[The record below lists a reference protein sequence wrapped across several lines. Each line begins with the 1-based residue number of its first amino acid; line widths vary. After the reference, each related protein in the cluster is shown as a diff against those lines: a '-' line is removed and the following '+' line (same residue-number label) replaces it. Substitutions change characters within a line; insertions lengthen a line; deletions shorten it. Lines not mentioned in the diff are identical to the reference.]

1 MSVFALFLEG
11 LLSFLSP
18 CVLPLLPLYMSYLSI
33 NGKQEDEDGNISYK
47 SGHVLLMTIFFVLGI
62 SVIFVVLALSIDLVK
77 PFVEKY
83 KEIISI
89 IGGTIIIIFGLN
101 EVGIIH
107 IDVLNLES
115 KIKLNIDS
123 KNMNYLKAFLLG
135 FVFAFGWSPC
145 IGPMLASAIIIA
157 STESL
162 GSLYILVYGLG
173 LIIPF
178 IITGLFTSTILNF
191 LKNKKSI
198 FKYVLVIAG
207 IILIIYGV
215 YMIRSASK
223 TIIARQ
229 SVTSST
235 TVFENQDGEIINLDD
250 YKGKYIFLNYTTTWC
265 TYCKEEIPVY
275 KEFSDKGEDYICFYV
290 MSPLTS
296 GVSKEEIIE
305 YIKEN
310 NIEVPVLIDE
320 YNKIYNTYNPTGYPM
335 MYVLDKQGDYIGYVE
350 GALDS
355 EGFENVYQE
364 ILTY

>member
-1 MSVFALFLEG
+1 MSVFTLFLEG

-18 CVLPLLPLYMSYLSI
+18 CVLPLVPLYMSYLSI
-33 NGKQEDEDGNISYK
+33 NGKQEDEQGNVSYK
-47 SGHVLLMTIFFVLGI
+47 MGNVLLMTVFFILGI

-101 EVGIIH
+101 EIGLIH

-115 KIKLNIDS
+115 KIKLNVDS

-157 STESL
+157 STQSL

-173 LIIPF
+173 LIVPF

-191 LKNKKSI
+191 IKNKKSI
-198 FKYVLVIAG
+198 FKYVLIVAG

-215 YMIRSASK
+215 YMIRNASR
-223 TIIARQ
+223 TIVAKQ
-229 SVTSST
+229 SMVSST
-235 TVFENQDGEIINLDD
+235 TVFENQDGEIIDLDD

-265 TYCKEEIPVY
+265 TYCHEEIPVY
-275 KEFSDKGEDYICFYV
+275 KEFSDKGEDYVCFYV

-296 GVSKEEIIE
+296 GVSKEEILA

-310 NIEVPVLIDE
+310 NIKVPVLIDE
-320 YNKIYNTYNPTGYPM
+320 YNTIYNKYNPTGYPI
-335 MYVLDKQGDYIGYVE
+335 MYVYDKEGELIGYVE

-355 EGFENVYQE
+355 EGFDNVLQE
-364 ILTY
+364 VMSY